1 MLCSSRRTLSKALSP
16 YAQALKQVALKGSA
30 AMGPSA
36 KEMEMEMYRK
46 GSLPADYRPP
56 VQGKWDDTIER
67 WAYAWQF
74 PAEEE
79 YDDTVSSV
87 ERNDAAMQQLLEF
100 GDRLVSSPP
109 STTPRS
115 GRTSATYAPLEAGSR
130 QQHQPPLLA
139 ASEKYD
145 ALESDIEGLTATAEP
160 APRARA
166 VMPVEQFSRETN
178 VPIAYLDDESERTNA
193 SKELS
198 VILAGAG
205 LDFTEE
211 GLVVA
216 LSALAR
222 QHYYDAARAI
232 FCFAGEVGLG
242 PNAEMYKA
250 LMQHFSS
257 LGKVNESMALVE
269 EMKSSGITPR
279 IGNWHELMRTFHHAR
294 DYPAVSHIVD
304 NMKMYAN
311 IEPNEVTFALQL
323 RALSK
328 DTSQMNSLAESVQLF
343 DQMENVYG
351 YIAARPHYDAL
362 MFSLSQSPAPEMR
375 LRCEELAQKMDLMGI
390 PWNATT
396 YLNLIRSAQVVGD
409 VESVEKY
416 LAKMRDERIPV
427 NLMHLS
433 WAIQGHVQQL
443 IRANYEQMKE
453 AKTDIYASWLERMN
467 TCFGIYELVIRRGW
481 EIQTPF
487 VNALLRLCCQ
497 TTILSIEH
505 LPDNATAIGKFEEQA
520 NKIWTDTFD
529 EWHLK
534 KDVYSYEC
542 YIALLAH
549 QQRIDEA
556 EKLFQQMVLQED
568 LVPSRRTYECLIFMH
583 LSSGEEGGAARALHY
598 LEAMENARIPVRASL
613 LKKIVRV
620 NNAAGYKRD
629 MKRRAR
635 RIMQAREE
643 YLARK
648 QEGVDFPLQPA
659 PAPASPADGDAATVA
674 QPLPVP
680 VNTTLAWWEQWKRST
695 ISKHELFE
703 EENAD
708 GTPKGET
715 FDEKNAALA
724 KMGID
729 SAFKTPA
736 DVPALH
742 KQKLLPKI
750 RSEEG
755 EVVGGLWAL
764 DGGELAYPKDGGGP
778 EGWGVRLWRERAL
791 IKKEFQSVLDGK
803 ADAPAFSE
811 AGKAVRVAGDQLD
824 IEESKASTPGELA
837 DWRRYPQHRYDD
849 GSAKPA
855 TEMAHPVSPSAE
867 LVWQGEQR
875 DPLAAYKSD
884 AEIALESDNTF
895 YAQMQD
901 EAAAKTDA
909 LVDVLKNKEE
919 NMVELLGQGPTRKS
933 KYDYLEKWREMYRH
947 GTLEAPETPP
957 LRFGRSPDDHQDSLA
972 ATVRDWY
979 QRNRKTPAT
988 EAQLRRWESEEAR
1001 DEDARLSKKAL
1012 HQNKRRRA
1020 QRRAK

>member
-1 MLCSSRRTLSKALSP
+1 MLRTSQKALSKALSP
-16 YAQALKQVALKGSA
+16 YAQALKQVALKGSVA
-30 AMGPSA
+30 VGPSA
-36 KEMEMEMYRK
+36 KEMEIEMYRK
-46 GSLPADYRPP
+46 GTLPADYRPP

-79 YDDTVSSV
+79 YDDTVASV
-87 ERNDAAMQQLLEF
+87 ERNGSAMQQLLEF

-109 STTPRS
+109 SSTPRS
-115 GRTSATYAPLEAGSR
+115 GRSSSLYAPLDAGNSKQS
-130 QQHQPPLLA
+130 QQQPILA
-139 ASEKYD
+139 ASQKYE
-145 ALESDIEGLTATAEP
+145 ALEDDIKSLTS
-160 APRARA
+160 A
-166 VMPVEQFSRETN
+166 VETETRPVMAVEEFSRETN
-178 VPIAYLDDESERTNA
+178 IPIAYLDDESERTNA

-205 LDFTEE
+205 LDLTEE

-222 QHYYDAARAI
+222 QHCYDAAQAI
-232 FCFAGEVGLG
+232 FRFACEVGLG

-257 LGKVNESMALVE
+257 TGSVNESMALVE
-269 EMKSSGITPR
+269 EMKRNGITPR
-279 IGNWHELMRTFHHAR
+279 IGNWHELMRTFHNAR
-294 DYPAVSHIVD
+294 DYSAVSHIVD

-328 DTSQMNSLAESVQLF
+328 DTSKVNSLAESVQLF

-362 MFSLSQSPAPEMR
+362 MFSLSQSPVAEMR

-409 VESVEKY
+409 VEGVEKY

-427 NLMHLS
+427 NMMHLS
-433 WAIQGHVQQL
+433 WAIQAHVQHL
-443 IRANYEQMKE
+443 IRANYEKMKE
-453 AKTDIYASWLERMN
+453 SNADIYASWLDHMN
-467 TCFGIYELVIRRGW
+467 ICFGIYELVVRRGW
-481 EIQTPF
+481 EMQTPF

-505 LPDNATAIGKFEEQA
+505 LPENTIAVGKFEEQA
-520 NKIWTDTFD
+520 NKIWNDTFD

-648 QEGVDFPLQPA
+648 QEGVDFPLQPG
-659 PAPASPADGDAATVA
+659 PTPSPPTESETADVAA
-674 QPLPVP
+674 PLPVP
-680 VNTTLAWWEQWKRST
+680 VNTTLAWWEKWKKNT

-715 FDEKNAALA
+715 FEEKNAALA

-736 DVPALH
+736 DVPALD

-750 RSEEG
+750 RREEG
-755 EVVGGLWAL
+755 EVTGSLWAL

-791 IKKEFQSVLDGK
+791 LKKEFQAALDGK
-803 ADAPAFSE
+803 ADVPAFSE
-811 AGKAVRVAGDQLD
+811 MGKAVRVAGDQLD

-849 GSAKPA
+849 GHAKPA
-855 TEMAHPVSPSAE
+855 SEMAHAVSPSAE

-875 DPLAAYKSD
+875 DSLAPYKSD

-895 YAQMQD
+895 YSQMQA
-901 EAAAKTDA
+901 EAASKTDA
-909 LVDVLKNKEE
+909 LVSVLKNKEE
-919 NMVELLGQGPTRKS
+919 NSVELVGRGATRKS

-947 GTLEAPETPP
+947 GTLEAPETPL
-957 LRFGRSPDDHQDSLA
+957 LRFGRSPEDHHDSLA
-972 ATVRDWY
+972 ETVREWY
-979 QRNRKTPAT
+979 QRNRKSPAT
-988 EAQLRRWESEEAR
+988 EAQLRRWEAEEAR
-1001 DEDARLSKKAL
+1001 DVDARVAKKAL

-1020 QRRAK
+1020 HRRK